1 MKEVEDAEETFDDF
15 DVIQDGKA
23 QNLTD
28 EFNKVV
34 NIVETDTSATEQISN
49 QNEPLN
55 HCEEEACV
63 EPSPD
68 GIVEIT
74 ENTVAEDSG
83 IVATIVQTD
92 TEDVAIITKFE
103 QNAQHEEDI
112 QESREEPAPANNE
125 VNIRVFLL

>member
-1 MKEVEDAEETFDDF
+1 MEEVEDAEETSDDF

-49 QNEPLN
+49 QNDYLN

-63 EPSPD
+63 EPSP
-68 GIVEIT
+68 
-74 ENTVAEDSG
+74 
-83 IVATIVQTD
+83 
-92 TEDVAIITKFE
+92 
-103 QNAQHEEDI
+103 
-112 QESREEPAPANNE
+112 
-125 VNIRVFLL
+125 FLL